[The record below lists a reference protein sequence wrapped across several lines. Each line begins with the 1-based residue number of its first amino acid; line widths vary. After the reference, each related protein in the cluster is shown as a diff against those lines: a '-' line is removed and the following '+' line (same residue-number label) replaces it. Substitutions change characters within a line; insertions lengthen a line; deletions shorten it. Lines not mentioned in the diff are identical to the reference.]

1 MSTVVE
7 IEDAIKQLP
16 SPQLSELRQWFDE
29 FFADQWDDQ
38 IQTDANSGKLD
49 FLLQQADEAHLTG
62 KVRPFSP

>member
-16 SPQLSELRQWFDE
+16 STQLSELRQWFDE
-29 FFADQWDDQ
+29 FVADQWDDQ
-38 IQTDANSGKLD
+38 IQADAHAGNLD
-49 FLLQQADEAHLTG
+49 FLLQQADEAHKAR